1 MKTVKLI
8 EENGELVL
16 PLDEE
21 MMECLGAEPGDT
33 IEWTDNGDG
42 SWTMSKKKE
51 TEIVLVECIS
61 SFRMLYA
68 VEVPKG
74 NKAWAL
80 DTVTMQEAEEV
91 GQEHIGETIVSHR
104 VVDKQ
109 EYIRVFDEINNYLES
124 WNDEDKMKYIKKV

>member
-8 EENGELVL
+8 EENGELIL
-16 PLDEE
+16 PLDKE
-21 MMECLGAEPGDT
+21 MLDALGAEPGDT

-74 NKAWAL
+74 NKEWAL
-80 DTVTMQEAEEV
+80 DTVTMQEAEELA
-91 GQEHIGETIVSHR
+91 QEHIGENIVSHR
-104 VVDKQ
+104 VVDKK
-109 EYIRVFDEINNYLES
+109 EYLRVFDEVNGYLES
-124 WNDEDKMKYIKKV
+124 WDEESKMKFIKKV